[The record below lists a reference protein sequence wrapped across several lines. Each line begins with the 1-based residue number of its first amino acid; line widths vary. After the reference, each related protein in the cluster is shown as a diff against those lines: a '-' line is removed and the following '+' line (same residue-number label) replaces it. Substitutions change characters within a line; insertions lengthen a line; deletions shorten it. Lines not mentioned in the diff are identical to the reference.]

1 MNQRTLAG
9 IGAIPLLIA
18 LWAVALTQ
26 GLPYVTYQ
34 PGVTVDVLGSA
45 DGKEIVQVSGHKTY
59 RDDGQLRMTTV
70 YVTRPQSTVNL
81 FEATSAWLSRDDA
94 VVPYDAV
101 YAPDETQ
108 EDSKTESA
116 VAMVSSQD
124 SAVAAALTELGYDVA
139 PVTEVLNVGE
149 GMPASGT
156 LEVRDV
162 LLEIGGTTIA
172 SPEDVVKAVQ
182 GKPAGTPLE
191 FRIRRGDTERTVTVT
206 PKEIDGQVR
215 VGITPGPG
223 FDFPF
228 GVSVNI
234 DPSIGG
240 PSAGLLFSLAIYDTL
255 TPGSLT
261 DDAVVAGTGT
271 IDQDGKVGP
280 IGGIPQKIAASRK
293 EGASLFLVPIGNCAE
308 AEKAPRGDMRLAVVS
323 TMHEAVGAIETWT
336 ADHDAPLPTC
346 PQEGSP

>member
-1 MNQRTLAG
+1 MSQRTLAG
-9 IGAIPLLIA
+9 ILAVPLLVV
-18 LWAVALTQ
+18 LWVVALTS

-34 PGVTVDVLGSA
+34 PGVTVDVLGSQ

-81 FEATSAWLSRDDA
+81 FEATGAWISRDDA

-116 VAMVSSQD
+116 VEMVSSQD
-124 SAVAAALTELGYDVA
+124 SAVASALTELGYDVS
-139 PVTEVLNVGE
+139 PVTEVLNVAK
-149 GMPASGT
+149 GMPASGR

-162 LLEIGGTTIA
+162 LLEIDGRKITSA
-172 SPEDVVKAVQ
+172 EDVVDVVDAAPA
-182 GKPAGTPLE
+182 GKPLT
-191 FRIRRGDTERTVTVT
+191 FRVRRGESERTIEVT
-206 PKEIDGQVR
+206 PKMVGGDKR

-228 GVSVNI
+228 DVSVNI
-234 DPSIGG
+234 DPTIGG
-240 PSAGLLFSLAIYDTL
+240 PSAGLMFSLAIYDTL

-261 DDAVVAGTGT
+261 EDAVVAGTGT
-271 IDQDGKVGP
+271 IDEKGEVGP
-280 IGGIPQKIAASRK
+280 IGGIPQKIAASR
-293 EGASLFLVPIGNCAE
+293 EAGAELFLVPIDNCKE
-308 AEKAPRGDMRLAVVS
+308 AAKAPRGDMRLAVVA
-323 TMHEAVGAIETWT
+323 TMHEAVQAIETWT
-336 ADHDAPLPTC
+336 DDPDAPLPTC
-346 PQEGSP
+346 PEEGPQ

>member
-1 MNQRTLAG
+1 MTQRTVAG
-9 IGAIPLLIA
+9 ILAIPLLIA
-18 LWAVALTQ
+18 LWAVALTS

-34 PGVTVDVLGSA
+34 PGVTVDVLGSE
-45 DGKEIVQVSGHKTY
+45 DGQEIVQVSGRKTY
-59 RDDGQLRMTTV
+59 RDGGQLRMTTV

-81 FEATSAWLSRDDA
+81 FEATSAWVSRDDA
-94 VVPYDAV
+94 IVPYDAV

-124 SAVAAALTELGYDVA
+124 SAVAAALTELGYDVS
-139 PVTEVLNVGE
+139 PVTEVLNVAE
-149 GMPASGT
+149 GMPAEGR

-162 LLEIGGTTIA
+162 LLEVDGTLIT
-172 SPEDVVKAVQ
+172 SPEDVVTAVRAV
-182 GKPAGTPLE
+182 PAGQPVD
-191 FRIRRGDTERTVTVT
+191 FRIRRGETERTVTIT
-206 PKEIDGQVR
+206 PRKVEGQAR

-228 GVSVNI
+228 QVSVNI
-234 DPSIGG
+234 DPDIGG

-271 IDQDGKVGP
+271 IDAEGEVGP
-280 IGGIPQKIAASRK
+280 IGGIPQKIAASRE
-293 EGASLFLVPIGNCAE
+293 EGAELFLVPAGNCEE
-308 AEKAPRGDMRLAVVS
+308 AEQAPRGDMRLAVVS
-323 TMHEAVGAIETWT
+323 TMHEAVQAIETWT

-346 PQEGSP
+346 AQENP